1 MNQTKK
7 AEIKQRIPLYPSIN
21 SIYADT
27 SEDIRFYTFRNLLI
41 WVVSIFKKCGEK
53 VWWKMWWAN
62 NFEVYTQTH
71 E

>member
-27 SEDIRFYTFRNLLI
+27 SEDIRFYTFQFELCPFLKS
-41 WVVSIFKKCGEK
+41 VVKKCGEK
-53 VWWKMWWAN
+53 CGEQK
-62 NFEVYTQTH
+62 F
-71 E
+71 